1 MLPLRSWLPA
11 RIVWPTVAAACG
23 LTGAR
28 LLRVRPSRLG
38 HDLALQLDPPST
50 TDDVRRSL
58 GAIAVGFR
66 AARCTMTTDD
76 HRADRLVLHLHR
88 IASLPP
94 EAYPSDTR
102 RLFLPGDPST
112 PVPLG
117 LNDRGDLVSLPLLGR
132 SLLIAGSPGSGKS
145 NAIRCVLGTH
155 GLSGRRNLAVVGI
168 DPKRVELTLW
178 RPRMAALVVGN
189 EAAPTLELLGWLVD
203 EVQRRAH
210 FMADEGLIDL
220 EPSHLHPAIVLVVDE
235 WAEMAA
241 DGTPKQREEAH
252 RLLRRFLALG
262 RATGCSAVLATQRP
276 TSDVIDTGT
285 RALLAYRL
293 ALRSDR
299 YGSEATLGTGHHEAA
314 TIAAGSPGVG
324 YLTDGA
330 DVRRLQLFEV
340 AADRVPDERCAGLH
354 CPLDRVPSANRPDW
368 FGDGGE

>member
-1 MLPLRSWLPA
+1 MLPFRCVVPA
-11 RIVWPTVAAACG
+11 RLLWPTVARACG
-23 LTGAR
+23 LHSAR
-28 LLRVRPSRLG
+28 LLRVRPTRLG
-38 HDLALQLDPPST
+38 HDLTLQLDPPT
-50 TDDVRRSL
+50 TANDVGRAL
-58 GAIAVGFR
+58 GAIAVGFG
-66 AARCTMTTDD
+66 AAHCSMTADD

-88 IASLPP
+88 LASLPSP
-94 EAYPSDTR
+94 AYPAESR
-102 RLFLPGDPST
+102 PLFVPRDPSE

-117 LNDRGDLVSLPLLGR
+117 LDDKGNLVSLPLLGR
-132 SLLIAGSPGSGKS
+132 SLLIAGSPGAGKS
-145 NAIRCVLGTH
+145 NAIRCILGSQ

-178 RPRMAALVVGN
+178 RPRMSALVVGN
-189 EAAPTLELLGWLVD
+189 EAVPTLELLGWLVD
-203 EVQRRAH
+203 EVQRRAE
-210 FMADEGLIDL
+210 FMANAGLVEL

-241 DGTPKQREEAH
+241 DGSSKQRDEAH

-299 YGSEATLGTGHHEAA
+299 YGSEATLGAGHQEAA
-314 TIAAGSPGVG
+314 TIAAGSPGLG

-330 DVRRLQLFEV
+330 DVRCVHLFEV
-340 AADRVPDERCAGLH
+340 SAERVPDERCAGLH
-354 CPLDRVPSANRPDW
+354 CPLPSVPSPVGPPW
-368 FGDGGE
+368 